1 MRILSWNVNGIRA
14 VEKKGFLQWLNT
26 EQPDI
31 LCVQETRAQ
40 KEQLKKELVE
50 PEGYFTYWAHAL
62 EKKGYSGVGIFTK
75 EKPLNVSIGLG
86 NKKYDT
92 EGRTLVAEYEDMILF
107 NIYFPNG
114 NVGTDRLKY
123 KLEFYDIFLRRI
135 QKEKE
140 KGKIILVCG
149 DVNTA
154 HTEIDL
160 SRPKENSTVSGF
172 LPVERAHLDKW
183 IKNGLVDTYRMFNKE
198 GGNYTWWDMKTG
210 ARQRNVGWRLDYFF
224 VDNEHRSKIKDAF
237 ILKDV
242 YGSDHCPVG
251 VRVDRS

>member
-14 VEKKGFLQWLNT
+14 VEKKGFLKWLNS

-31 LCVQETRAQ
+31 LCVQESRAR
-40 KEQLKKELVE
+40 KEQLSQDLVA
-50 PEGYFTYWAHAL
+50 PQGYLTYWNHAL
-62 EKKGYSGVGIFTK
+62 ERKGYSGVGIFTK
-75 EKPLNVSIGLG
+75 EKPAKVSMGFG

-92 EGRTLVAEYEDMILF
+92 EGRTIIAEYDKFVLF

-114 NVGTDRLKY
+114 NASSDRLKY
-123 KLEFYDIFLRRI
+123 KLEFYDVFLKCVD
-135 QKEKE
+135 KEMK
-140 KGKIILVCG
+140 KGKMVLVCG

-160 SRPKENSTVSGF
+160 SRPKANEGFSGF
-172 LPVERAHLDKW
+172 LPIERAELDKW
-183 IKNGLVDTYRMFNKE
+183 IKNGLVDTFRMFNKNPE
-198 GGNYTWWDMKTG
+198 NYTWWDMKTG
-210 ARQRNVGWRLDYFF
+210 ARARNVGWRLDYFF
-224 VDNEHRSKIKDAF
+224 VDKVHKSTINDAY

-251 VRVDRS
+251 VVVNRA